1 MDALDPKV
9 FEPYLDASLKCGLTL
24 LQEAKE
30 DQPEVRAVC
39 YGLFSTVAKVSINNL
54 APYIDIVMQH
64 VLKSLDNSLNV
75 DNGLSLQVLIN
86 KYCYFT
92 KLRIFSKQN
101 LNFRKKNSTLIVVMM
116 MMIMMMMS
124 L

>member
-39 YGLFSTVAKVSINNL
+39 YGLFSTVAKVSIDHL
-54 APYIDIVMQH
+54 APYIDVVMQH
-64 VLKSLDNSLNV
+64 VLKSLDNSLIV
-75 DNGLSLQVLIN
+75 DNS
-86 KYCYFT
+86 F
-92 KLRIFSKQN
+92 KLEVN
-101 LNFRKKNSTLIVVMM
+101 T
-116 MMIMMMMS
+116 
-124 L
+124 